1 MMATRLNP
9 PPGWPS
15 APQGWTP
22 PQGWQP
28 DPSWPAPP
36 PGWNLWVED
45 AAARD
50 GRVRAARWIIAGG
63 AAAFI
68 GSLLP
73 FLSSPQPDLY
83 AVNSTPRDSAVFF
96 GVILAVLGGVMLSRS
111 GGRKRAGGILALV
124 MAVLGVLDLGGF
136 LLAGLVGADETDGLG
151 DTVHV
156 NFSPHIGI
164 FLAILGCVAAGIG
177 AIMSL
182 RRR

>member
-22 PQGWQP
+22 PPGWQP

-45 AAARD
+45 PAAMD

-63 AAAFI
+63 AAAI
-68 GSLLP
+68 VGSLLP
-73 FLSSPQPDLY
+73 FLTSPQPELY
-83 AVNSTPRDSAVFF
+83 AVNSTPKESATFF
-96 GVILAVLGGVMLSRS
+96 GIVLAAIGVIMLNRSAGRKRGWAILALVLAILAVL
-111 GGRKRAGGILALV
+111 
-124 MAVLGVLDLGGF
+124 DQGGF
-136 LLAGLVGADETDGLG
+136 LLAGLVGADETDGFG

-177 AIMSL
+177 AVMSL

>member
-22 PQGWQP
+22 PPGWQP

-45 AAARD
+45 PAARD
-50 GRVRAARWIIAGG
+50 RQVRAARWIIAGG
-63 AAAFI
+63 AAAVI

-73 FLSSPQPDLY
+73 FLSSPQPELY
-83 AVNSTPRDSAVFF
+83 AVNSTPKESAAFF
-96 GVILAVLGGVMLSRS
+96 GVILAALGVVLLARS
-111 GGRKRAGGILALV
+111 VGRKRGWGIATLIVAILA
-124 MAVLGVLDLGGF
+124 VLDIGGF
-136 LLAGLVGADETDGLG
+136 LLAGTVGSDQTDSFG

-156 NFSPHIGI
+156 TFSPHIGI
-164 FLAILGCVAAGIG
+164 FVAVLGCAAAGIG
-177 AIMSL
+177 AILSL

>member
-22 PQGWQP
+22 PPGWQP
-28 DPSWPAPP
+28 DPAWPAPP

-45 AAARD
+45 AAAMD

-63 AAAFI
+63 AAAI
-68 GSLLP
+68 VGSLLP
-73 FLSSPQPDLY
+73 FLSSPQPALY
-83 AVNSTPRDSAVFF
+83 AVNSTPRESATFF
-96 GVILAVLGGVMLSRS
+96 GIVLAAIGVLMLARTA
-111 GGRKRAGGILALV
+111 GRKRGWGILALV
-124 MAVLGVLDLGGF
+124 LAILAVLDQGGF
-136 LLAGLVGADETDGLG
+136 LLAGLVGADETDPFG

-156 NFSPHIGI
+156 NFSPHVGI

-177 AIMSL
+177 AVMSL

>member
-1 MMATRLNP
+1 MATRLNP
-9 PPGWPS
+9 PPGWPQ

-50 GRVRAARWIIAGG
+50 GYVRATRWIIAGG
-63 AAAFI
+63 AAAII

-73 FLSSPQPDLY
+73 FLSSAQPDLY
-83 AVNSTPRDSAVFF
+83 TVNSTPKESATFF
-96 GVILAVLGGVMLSRS
+96 GVLLAAVGVIMLATAVRRKRAWGITALVMAILAVL
-111 GGRKRAGGILALV
+111 
-124 MAVLGVLDLGGF
+124 DQGGF
-136 LLAGLVGADETDGLG
+136 LLAGLAGSDQTDPLG

-156 NFSPHIGI
+156 TFSPHIGI
-164 FLAILGCVAAGIG
+164 FLSLLGCVAAGAG
-177 AIMSL
+177 AVMSL

>member
-22 PQGWQP
+22 PPGWQP

-45 AAARD
+45 AAAMD

-63 AAAFI
+63 AAAI
-68 GSLLP
+68 VGSLLP
-73 FLSSPQPDLY
+73 FLSSPQPALY
-83 AVNSTPRDSAVFF
+83 AVNSTPRESATFF
-96 GVILAVLGGVMLSRS
+96 GIVLAAIGVLMLARTA
-111 GGRKRAGGILALV
+111 GRKRGWGILALV
-124 MAVLGVLDLGGF
+124 LAILAVLDQGGF
-136 LLAGLVGADETDGLG
+136 LLAGLVGADETDPFG

-156 NFSPHIGI
+156 NFSPHVGI

-177 AIMSL
+177 AVMSL

>member
-22 PQGWQP
+22 PPGWQP

-36 PGWNLWVED
+36 PGWNLWVND
-45 AAARD
+45 TAAT
-50 GRVRAARWIIAGG
+50 GGHVRAARWIVAGG
-63 AAAFI
+63 AAAI
-68 GSLLP
+68 VGSLLP
-73 FLSSPQPDLY
+73 FLSSAQPDFY
-83 AVNSTPRDSAVFF
+83 TVNSTPKESATFF
-96 GVILAVLGGVMLSRS
+96 GVILAALGVIMLARS
-111 GGRKRAGGILALV
+111 ANRKRALGIAALIVAILA
-124 MAVLGVLDLGGF
+124 VLDQGGF
-136 LLAGLVGADETDGLG
+136 LLAGLVGSDQTDNLG

-156 NFSPHIGI
+156 NFTPHLGI
-164 FLAILGCVAAGIG
+164 FVAILGCVAAGIG